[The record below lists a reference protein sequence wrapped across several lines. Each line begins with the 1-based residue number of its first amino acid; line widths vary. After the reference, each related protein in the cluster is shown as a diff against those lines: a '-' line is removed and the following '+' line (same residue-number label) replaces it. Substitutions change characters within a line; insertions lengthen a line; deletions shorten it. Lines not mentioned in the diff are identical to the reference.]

1 MGVTTIPLRSSARLT
16 CAVAVGCVLGTRV
29 AVAFPATDA
38 SNPSI
43 VSTTPEPTESDL
55 RHQLQL
61 QSGFGAG
68 AAGATGWTFV
78 PRISAQEMYTD
89 NVLNSST
96 DRRWDMVTFLTPGIA
111 LVGDVPNAQV
121 RLDYAPQF
129 RVDARTP
136 SQNDITQQLLGTGN
150 FTILPDELFL
160 DARAVA
166 GATPTAPGFGAL
178 GTGITQQLNTSNG
191 NIGTLGLSKENQ
203 TQVNSVSIS
212 PYLLHRFGDTGTA
225 KVGYEFNQS
234 SFSNGGSDFPLFF
247 QTGGSSQHIM
257 TNQGVAQF
265 ETGERFAPY
274 RDLIVANISQSN
286 GTGVNQD
293 SSQNT
298 LVNQLGY
305 QINRDVGVF
314 AELGYESLR
323 FGGLPPT
330 RIDDMVWAFG
340 TTVTPNPDSEI
351 TISYGHKNGFNA
363 ISFNGSYAVTART
376 RISARYDTG
385 LQSDLQNI
393 QNQLDLAAL
402 DTNGNAVDAQTGAP
416 LFIGGGGLGVQ
427 NGLFRTKAFTL
438 SANTVLDR
446 DQFSLS
452 LQISEQTTVAL
463 APSSLVASNP
473 FAIPPPPVGQSSN
486 AKTASLSWAHA
497 FSEALSMVCIASYS
511 TAQQSSTG
519 TLNSI
524 GANVSLQYAINETW
538 VTNVRYAYFDRVS
551 ATPGQSIYQNLIIVG
566 ISKQF

>member
-1 MGVTTIPLRSSARLT
+1 M
-16 CAVAVGCVLGTRV
+16 
-29 AVAFPATDA
+29 AT
-38 SNPSI
+38 
-43 VSTTPEPTESDL
+43 
-55 RHQLQL
+55 
-61 QSGFGAG
+61 
-68 AAGATGWTFV
+68 
-78 PRISAQEMYTD
+78 
-89 NVLNSST
+89 
-96 DRRWDMVTFLTPGIA
+96 
-111 LVGDVPNAQV
+111 
-121 RLDYAPQF
+121 
-129 RVDARTP
+129 
-136 SQNDITQQLLGTGN
+136 
-150 FTILPDELFL
+150 
-160 DARAVA
+160 
-166 GATPTAPGFGAL
+166 
-178 GTGITQQLNTSNG
+178 
-191 NIGTLGLSKENQ
+191 
-203 TQVNSVSIS
+203 
-212 PYLLHRFGDTGTA
+212 
-225 KVGYEFNQS
+225 
-234 SFSNGGSDFPLFF
+234 
-247 QTGGSSQHIM
+247 
-257 TNQGVAQF
+257 
-265 ETGERFAPY
+265 
-274 RDLIVANISQSN
+274 
-286 GTGVNQD
+286 
-293 SSQNT
+293 
-298 LVNQLGY
+298 

-463 APSSLVASNP
+463 APSNLVASNP

-497 FSEALSMVCIASYS
+497 FSEALSMVCSASYS

-524 GANVSLQYAINETW
+524 GANVCAAVCDQTRLGNQRAVCLLRPGHPRRPVKQSTR
-538 VTNVRYAYFDRVS
+538 TCSSS
-551 ATPGQSIYQNLIIVG
+551 ASANSSEASTVYEKYLSTSPAFPFS
-566 ISKQF
+566 